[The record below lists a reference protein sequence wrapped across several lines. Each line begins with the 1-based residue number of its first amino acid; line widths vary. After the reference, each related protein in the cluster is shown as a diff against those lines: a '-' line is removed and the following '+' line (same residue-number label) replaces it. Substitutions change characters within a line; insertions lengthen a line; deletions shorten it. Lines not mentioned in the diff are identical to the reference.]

1 MSGFAKKIAL
11 LALLACCASC
21 ARADP
26 PKPLLWKVS
35 DADNEIYLLGSFH
48 LLKPTDYPLPAASSA
63 AFEDAEKLV
72 LELSPGEL
80 NDPGVTKKMATAAQ
94 LRGRTLDQV
103 LPAATW
109 RQLQAYT
116 AKRGIPLANLQGY
129 EPWFVSLLVSLTEIQ
144 RYGLDPKL
152 GLDRHFAE
160 LASTAGKPVIG
171 LETAAQQIALFDGM
185 SSKEQEQALQDTLDD
200 LDGFDEAIARTHE
213 QWRAGDGDA
222 LFNELG
228 LDMKDK
234 YPQLYRRINVDRN
247 ISWMPTLQALLD
259 DSHGDD
265 TLVVVGTLHL
275 LGEDGVV
282 ARLKAKGYKVERL

>member
-1 MSGFAKKIAL
+1 MIASQAMSGFAKKIAL

-129 EPWFVSLLVSLTEIQ
+129 EPWFVSLLVSLTALTPTT
-144 RYGLDPKL
+144 RPALVMLVAL
-152 GLDRHFAE
+152 GSL
-160 LASTAGKPVIG
+160 L
-171 LETAAQQIALFDGM
+171 TAAR
-185 SSKEQEQALQDTLDD
+185 K
-200 LDGFDEAIARTHE
+200 
-213 QWRAGDGDA
+213 
-222 LFNELG
+222 
-228 LDMKDK
+228 
-234 YPQLYRRINVDRN
+234 
-247 ISWMPTLQALLD
+247 
-259 DSHGDD
+259 
-265 TLVVVGTLHL
+265 VVGA
-275 LGEDGVV
+275 V
-282 ARLKAKGYKVERL
+282 AEVPR